1 MGSSVFCCCIFMRFN
16 GVQHKIHGTLLLHT
30 RQKRGAVMQPSF
42 VVVVVVV
49 SPTKLVVSR
58 VEVMLVYQLPASLC
72 SLRRSFL
79 LVVRMSTKKKPSKVF
94 SFPGTPQWTVPLKLF
109 LKLLDMK
116 MPCCRW
122 KKLQF
127 ALIL

>member
-1 MGSSVFCCCIFMRFN
+1 MSATIVFKN
-16 GVQHKIHGTLLLHT
+16 PTVT
-30 RQKRGAVMQPSF
+30 
-42 VVVVVVV
+42 VVVVVV

-58 VEVMLVYQLPASLC
+58 VEVMLVYQLLASLC

-94 SFPGTPQWTVPLKLF
+94 SSPGTPQWTVPLKLF

-116 MPCCRW
+116 MPCYKMEKITVCTYFVTY
-122 KKLQF
+122 KSKG
-127 ALIL
+127 